1 MGPAGGLGEGHVD
14 HHEAVQ
20 RVEGLAHPHGV
31 GQRVGGVGAL
41 DDHGPKAPGV
51 VGENLVGDGRRGDEP
66 RDDALS
72 RDGRAT
78 VASAAAAAAQ
88 AREAGVDVHAAALGE
103 VAGEEVDQLLQVRA
117 EGAVGRLLD
126 AEVFEDGHAR
136 GAGDASGHGAHV
148 LFGHA
153 GDGAEGGHVDGAE
166 VCGHVVEAVGVRG
179 DPGLVGEVFLH
190 DHGDEGCEA
199 PRVGAGVDLEVM
211 VGQGGGLGAA
221 RVDHDEAAGGVGGE
235 LLQDHPG
242 PRKPVAVPW
251 ILADEDG
258 HLGVLEVARG
268 VAPGSSEE
276 LPVHPEFPGLLLGQ
290 GVGGVDRSDGR
301 AGGRAVAPA
310 EVVGLSSA
318 AVIEDGGAAVGV
330 ADGPEARGNF
340 GDGRVPVDGLVGA
353 IGATAQGGVEAVGAT
368 LVVVE
373 AQGLLAGVPLG
384 GRVFAVAANLD
395 EAAVVGA
402 HLDAAVDAAQDAGG
416 RAPGRVGF
424 GRCGGRGHA
433 VEGGSELAAVE
444 VAGGRAVAGLVG
456 WVVECRGVAQRLSFG
471 RAALVRIRRLSSP
484 TRRTHPVSCR
494 GVASGGQ
501 PCGETVMSAEVAP
514 PSAPRRVDVTPYY
527 RASG

>member
-1 MGPAGGLGEGHVD
+1 VGPAGGLGEGHVD

-20 RVEGLAHPHGV
+20 RVEGLAHPRGV

-66 RDDALS
+66 GDDALS

-117 EGAVGRLLD
+117 EGAVGGLLD

-136 GAGDASGHGAHV
+136 GAGDAAGHGAQFV
-148 LFGHA
+148 LGHTRPRRR
-153 GDGAEGGHVDGAE
+153 GGHGDPCRGARQ
-166 VCGHVVEAVGVRG
+166 GLVEAVGVRG
-179 DPGLVGEVFLH
+179 EEGVVDEVLL
-190 DHGDEGCEA
+190 DQDGDEGREA
-199 PRVGAGVDLEVM
+199 PRVGAGLDLEVM
-211 VGQGGGLGAA
+211 VGQRGGLGAA

-242 PRKPVAVPW
+242 PREAVAVPGV
-251 ILADEDG
+251 LADEDG

-268 VAPGSSEE
+268 VAPGSAEE
-276 LPVHPEFPGLLLGQ
+276 LPVDPELPGLLLGQ
-290 GVGGVDRSDGR
+290 GVGGVDRSER
-301 AGGRAVAPA
+301 RPGGRPVAPA
-310 EVVGLSSA
+310 EVVGLPSA
-318 AVIEDGGAAVGV
+318 AVIEDRCAAVGV
-330 ADGPEARGNF
+330 AHPPRGARQPRRWPCPSRSPRGCRR
-340 GDGRVPVDGLVGA
+340 GDA
-353 IGATAQGGVEAVGAT
+353 AGGCEAVGAA

-384 GRVFAVAANLD
+384 GGVLAVAADLD
-395 EAAVVGA
+395 EAAVGDA

-424 GRCGGRGHA
+424 GRCGGGRHA
-433 VEGGSELAAVE
+433 AEGGSVSAVVE
-444 VAGGRAVAGLVG
+444 VAGDPRGRADG
-456 WVVECRGVAQRLSFG
+456 
-471 RAALVRIRRLSSP
+471 
-484 TRRTHPVSCR
+484 
-494 GVASGGQ
+494 
-501 PCGETVMSAEVAP
+501 
-514 PSAPRRVDVTPYY
+514 
-527 RASG
+527 